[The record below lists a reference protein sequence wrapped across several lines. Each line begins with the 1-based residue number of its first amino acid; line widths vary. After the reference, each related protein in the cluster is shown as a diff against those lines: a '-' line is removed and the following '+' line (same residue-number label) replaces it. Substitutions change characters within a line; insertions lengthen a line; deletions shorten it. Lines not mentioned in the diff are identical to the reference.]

1 MSRSFDIVILGLT
14 ITSSWGNGHATTYRS
29 LVRGLAA
36 RGHRVLFLEKD
47 APWYAENRDQPQ
59 PVGAVTEIYRTF
71 DELNERFDRAIEE
84 ASLVIVGS
92 YIPEGVR
99 IGEWVVSTARGKT
112 AFYDI
117 DTPVTLR
124 KLAAGESEY
133 LSPLL
138 IRRYDMYLSFT
149 GGPTLRLLESRYGSP
164 MAREFY
170 CSIDPEVYRPVSVAT
185 RWDMGYLGTY
195 GADRQGSL
203 DMLLLEPARRSWSRQ
218 FIVAGSQYPD
228 SLKWP
233 RNVERTIH
241 LSPREHPFFYG
252 AQRFT
257 LNVTRDAM
265 KKSGYSPS
273 VRLFEAGA
281 CGTPVISDW
290 WQGLDSFFQIG
301 KEVLVAENAEDIL
314 RILRDMSQV
323 ERVAI
328 ADAARRRVL
337 SEHSSDHRAVQLEKY
352 WKELNDNTLPGAP
365 RRNGG
370 VRRTS
375 YGMADRLP
383 PQRLGEDAGATSGGK
398 TIATADPSRLHESS
412 GADSRDGQGDCQA
425 PQVSSDV
432 SRSLG

>member
-29 LVRGLAA
+29 LIRGLAA

-71 DELNERFDRAIEE
+71 DELNERFERAIEE

-164 MAREFY
+164 MAREF
-170 CSIDPEVYRPVSVAT
+170 
-185 RWDMGYLGTY
+185 
-195 GADRQGSL
+195 
-203 DMLLLEPARRSWSRQ
+203 
-218 FIVAGSQYPD
+218 
-228 SLKWP
+228 
-233 RNVERTIH
+233 
-241 LSPREHPFFYG
+241 
-252 AQRFT
+252 
-257 LNVTRDAM
+257 
-265 KKSGYSPS
+265 
-273 VRLFEAGA
+273 
-281 CGTPVISDW
+281 
-290 WQGLDSFFQIG
+290 
-301 KEVLVAENAEDIL
+301 
-314 RILRDMSQV
+314 
-323 ERVAI
+323 
-328 ADAARRRVL
+328 
-337 SEHSSDHRAVQLEKY
+337 
-352 WKELNDNTLPGAP
+352 
-365 RRNGG
+365 
-370 VRRTS
+370 
-375 YGMADRLP
+375 
-383 PQRLGEDAGATSGGK
+383 
-398 TIATADPSRLHESS
+398 
-412 GADSRDGQGDCQA
+412 
-425 PQVSSDV
+425 
-432 SRSLG
+432 